1 VEVQEEENRRGYL
14 KFLDNYAV
22 LTIEEGEISAEEIVD
37 NLKQQFDQKWHW
49 QLREIEEYRFLV
61 RLREIEEYR
70 FLVRFPSH
78 KQIASTLI
86 SDITY
91 FRMKKEGVLISLKA
105 WTGDFEPYEA
115 FEETWI
121 QIRGVPL
128 SGATG
133 RCSAKLHIP
142 LAGWWR

>member
-37 NLKQQFDQKWHW
+37 NLKQLFDQKWHW

-105 WTGDFEPYEA
+105 WAGDFEPYEA

-133 RCSAKLHIP
+133 RCSVRLHIP